1 MFRTSVMADEKTFHF
16 RNEKI
21 QSLLLEM
28 GQQRSTGSLF
38 TLIVNRLAQFPNI
51 SLARIWL
58 IKNGDICS
66 ACPLQHECLKQTE
79 CLHLVAS
86 AGQSVVDSAVD
97 WARIDGDH
105 RRFPLGARKVGHIAA
120 TGTPVIVKSISKD
133 SKWILHQNWAKREGI
148 NGFAGQPMVYHGE
161 TMGVLAVF
169 TKSEIAQPALDILN
183 IISNHAAAALVNARA
198 FEKIEE
204 LSQRLESENSYLRE
218 ELLSSTSFGGFIG
231 QSAPLQRIIQQI
243 DLVASTD
250 ASVLILG
257 ESGTGKEL
265 VARELH
271 QRSARRNSPMIKVNC
286 ASIPKDLFSSEFFGH
301 VKGAF
306 SGAVANRIGKFG
318 AAHKGTLFLDE
329 IGEIPLEQQAHMLR
343 ILQEGEY
350 ERVGEEKTRKVDVR
364 IIAATNKNLKTEVEN
379 GRFREDLYFRLN
391 VFPIDVPPL
400 RDRKDDVVLLANH
413 FLKQFLLEIKRPVF
427 LFTDAQLQKLVQYSW
442 PGNVRELQN
451 IVERFAITSSSD
463 PKNIDFFNSL
473 GAELPMVE
481 QSRTNQLNEQ
491 VLTEQEVVL
500 LQKENIERAL
510 KLCRGKIYGTDGAAK
525 LLGLKPT
532 TLATRI
538 RKMEIVCS
546 RDK

>member
-1 MFRTSVMADEKTFHF
+1 MFRTSGMADEQTFHF
-16 RNEKI
+16 RNKKI

-28 GQQRSTGSLF
+28 GQQRTTESLF

-58 IKNGDICS
+58 IKDGDICNS
-66 ACPLQHECLKQTE
+66 CPLRYECLNQEK

-86 AGQSVVDSAVD
+86 AGQSVLDSVTD
-97 WARIDGDH
+97 WTRIDGDH

-133 SKWILHQNWAKREGI
+133 SKWILHQDWAKQEGI
-148 NGFAGQPMVYHGE
+148 NGFAGQPMVYHGK

-204 LSQRLESENSYLRE
+204 LSRRLESENSYLRE

-271 QRSARRNSPMIKVNC
+271 QRSARRSSPMIKVNC

-306 SGAVANRIGKFG
+306 SGAVENRVGKFG
-318 AAHKGTLFLDE
+318 AAHTGTLFLDE
-329 IGEIPLEQQAHMLR
+329 IGEIPLEQQAHLLR

-364 IIAATNKNLKTEVEN
+364 IIAATNKDLKTEVEN

-400 RDRKDDVVLLANH
+400 RERKEDIVLLANH
-413 FLKQFLLEIKRPVF
+413 FLKQFLVEIKRPVF
-427 LFTDAQLQKLVQYSW
+427 QFTDAQLQKLAQYSW

-451 IVERFAITSSSD
+451 IVERFAITSSSE
-463 PKNIDFFNSL
+463 PRNLVFFNCLKS
-473 GAELPMVE
+473 ERSPVE
-481 QSRTNQLNEQ
+481 KVQTTDSNEQ
-491 VLTEQEVVL
+491 ILTEQEMGQ

-510 KLCRGKIYGTDGAAK
+510 KLCRGKIYGADGAAE

-532 TLATRI
+532 TLVSRI
-538 RKMEIVCS
+538 KKMNIN
-546 RDK
+546 

>member
-1 MFRTSVMADEKTFHF
+1 MFRISGMADEKIFHF

-28 GQQRSTGSLF
+28 GQQRSTESLF
-38 TLIVNRLAQFPNI
+38 SLIVNRLAQFPNI

-58 IKNGDICS
+58 IKNGDICTS
-66 ACPLQHECLKQTE
+66 CPLQDECLNQKE

-86 AGQSVVDSAVD
+86 AGQSVLDSAVD
-97 WARIDGDH
+97 WTRIDGDH

-120 TGTPVIVKSISKD
+120 TGTPVIVKSISRD
-133 SKWILHQNWAKREGI
+133 SKWILHQEWAKREGI
-148 NGFAGQPMVYHGE
+148 NGFAGQPMVYHGK

-204 LSQRLESENSYLRE
+204 LHRRLKAENSYLRE

-243 DLVASTD
+243 DLVAATD
-250 ASVLILG
+250 ASVLVLG

-271 QRSARRNSPMIKVNC
+271 QRSARRSSPMIKVNC

-306 SGAVANRIGKFG
+306 SGAVENRVGKFG

-329 IGEIPLEQQAHMLR
+329 IGEIPLEQQAHLLR

-400 RDRKDDVVLLANH
+400 RERKEDITLLANH
-413 FLKQFLLEIKRPVF
+413 FLKQFLLEMKRPVF
-427 LFTDAQLQKLVQYSW
+427 QFTNAQLQKLAQYPW

-463 PKNIDFFNSL
+463 PMNLEFFNSL
-473 GAELPMVE
+473 MSDPPSAE
-481 QSRTNQLNEQ
+481 QSRIRDSNDQI
-491 VLTEQEVVL
+491 LTEQEMVMQ
-500 LQKENIERAL
+500 QKENIERAL
-510 KLCRGKIYGTDGAAK
+510 KLCRGKIYGSDGAAK

-538 RKMEIVCS
+538 KKMNIHC
-546 RDK
+546 R

>member
-1 MFRTSVMADEKTFHF
+1 MFSNIFMADEKTFHF

-28 GQQRSTGSLF
+28 GLQRSTDSLF
-38 TLIVNRLAQFPNI
+38 TLIVNRLSQFPNI

-58 IKNGDICS
+58 VKNGDICS
-66 ACPLQHECLKQTE
+66 SCSLRSECSNQEK

-86 AGQSVVDSAVD
+86 AGQSVSDSTVD
-97 WARIDGDH
+97 WSRLDGDH
-105 RRFPLGARKVGHIAA
+105 RRFPIGARKVGHIAA
-120 TGTPVIVKSISKD
+120 TGSPVIVKSISED
-133 SKWILHQNWAKREGI
+133 SKWILHPDWAKKEGI
-148 NGFAGQPMVYHGE
+148 NGFAGQPMAFHGE

-204 LSQRLESENSYLRE
+204 LTRRLEAENNYLRE
-218 ELLSSTSFGGFIG
+218 ELLSSTTYGGFIG
-231 QSAPLQRIIQQI
+231 KSASLQRILQQI

-250 ASVLILG
+250 ASVLVLG

-271 QRSARRNSPMIKVNC
+271 QRSARRNRPLIKVNC

-306 SGAVANRIGKFG
+306 SGAVTNRIGKFG
-318 AAHKGTLFLDE
+318 AAHQGTLFLDE
-329 IGEIPLEQQAHMLR
+329 IGEMPLEQQAHLLR

-350 ERVGEEKTRKVDVR
+350 ERVGEEKTRKADVR
-364 IIAATNKNLKTEVEN
+364 IIAATNKNLKEEVEK

-391 VFPIDVPPL
+391 VFPITVPPL
-400 RDRKDDVVLLANH
+400 REKNEDIPLLANH
-413 FLKQFLLEIKRPVF
+413 FLKQFLIDMKRPVF
-427 LFTDAQLQKLVQYSW
+427 QFTSAQIQKLSQYSW
-442 PGNVRELQN
+442 PGNIRELQN
-451 IVERFAITSSSD
+451 IVERFAIASSSA
-463 PKNIDFFNSL
+463 PTNLDFFNCL
-473 GAELPMVE
+473 GTEIHPDSQPQSVLP
-481 QSRTNQLNEQ
+481 NEQ
-491 VLTEQEVVL
+491 ILTEKEMIE
-500 LQKENIERAL
+500 LQKKNIEEAL
-510 KLCRGKIYGTDGAAK
+510 NQCRGKIYGTDGAAH

-532 TLATRI
+532 TLTTRMKKFKI
-538 RKMEIVCS
+538 TRN
-546 RDK
+546 

>member
-1 MFRTSVMADEKTFHF
+1 MFRTSCMADEQTFHF

-28 GQQRSTGSLF
+28 GQQRSTDSLF
-38 TLIVNRLAQFPNI
+38 NLIVNRLARFPNI

-58 IKNGDICS
+58 VKEGDICES
-66 ACPLQHECLKQTE
+66 CPLSDECLDKDK

-86 AGQSVVDSAVD
+86 AGQSVSDVSAD
-97 WARIDGDH
+97 WSRIDGDH

-120 TGTPVIVKSISKD
+120 TGTPVIVKSVADD
-133 SKWILHQNWAKREGI
+133 SKWILHQDWARREGI
-148 NGFAGQPMVYHGE
+148 NGFAGQPLSYHGE

-169 TKSEIAQPALDILN
+169 TKSGIAQPALDILS
-183 IISNHAAAALVNARA
+183 ILSNHAAAALVNARA

-204 LSQRLESENSYLRE
+204 LTRRLEAENSYLRE
-218 ELLSSTSFGGFIG
+218 ELLSSASFGGFIG

-250 ASVLILG
+250 AGVLILG

-271 QRSARRNSPMIKVNC
+271 NRSTRRNKPMIKVNC

-306 SGAVANRIGKFG
+306 SGAVSDRAGKFG
-318 AAHKGTLFLDE
+318 AADKGTLFLDE
-329 IGEIPLEQQAHMLR
+329 IGEIPLDQQAHLLR

-364 IIAATNKNLKTEVEN
+364 IIAATNKDLKSEVEK

-391 VFPIDVPPL
+391 VFPIEVPPL
-400 RDRKDDVVLLANH
+400 RERKEDIPLLADH
-413 FLKQFLLEIKRPVF
+413 FLKKYLAEMKRPEF
-427 LFTDAQLQKLVQYSW
+427 HFTSAQHRILSTYSW

-463 PKNIDFFNSL
+463 PAGLEFFRNLKIGSSKEDEQAVSGECDERVMSEQEMVSLQRKNI
-473 GAELPMVE
+473 E
-481 QSRTNQLNEQ
+481 
-491 VLTEQEVVL
+491 
-500 LQKENIERAL
+500 KAL
-510 KLCRGKIYGTDGAAK
+510 KLCRGKIYGSDGAAR

-538 RKMEIVCS
+538 KKLKIV
-546 RDK
+546 R

>member
-1 MFRTSVMADEKTFHF
+1 MFRISGMADEKIFHF

-28 GQQRSTGSLF
+28 GQQRSTESLF
-38 TLIVNRLAQFPNI
+38 SLIVNRLAQFPNI

-58 IKNGDICS
+58 IKNGDICTS
-66 ACPLQHECLKQTE
+66 CPLQDECLNQKE

-86 AGQSVVDSAVD
+86 AGQSVLDSAVD
-97 WARIDGDH
+97 WTRIDGDH

-120 TGTPVIVKSISKD
+120 TGTPVIVKSISRD
-133 SKWILHQNWAKREGI
+133 SKWILHQEWAKREGI
-148 NGFAGQPMVYHGE
+148 NGFAGQPMVYHGK

-204 LSQRLESENSYLRE
+204 LHRRLKAENSYLRE

-243 DLVASTD
+243 DLVAATD
-250 ASVLILG
+250 ASVLVLG

-271 QRSARRNSPMIKVNC
+271 QRSARRSSPMIKVNC

-306 SGAVANRIGKFG
+306 SGAVENRVGKFG

-329 IGEIPLEQQAHMLR
+329 IGEIPLEQQAHLLR

-400 RDRKDDVVLLANH
+400 RERKEDITLLANH
-413 FLKQFLLEIKRPVF
+413 FLKQFLLEMKRPVF
-427 LFTDAQLQKLVQYSW
+427 QFTNAQLQKLAQYPW

-463 PKNIDFFNSL
+463 PMNLDFFNSL
-473 GAELPMVE
+473 RSDPPSAE
-481 QSRTNQLNEQ
+481 QSRIRDSNDQI
-491 VLTEQEVVL
+491 LTEQEMVMQ
-500 LQKENIERAL
+500 QKENIERAL
-510 KLCRGKIYGTDGAAK
+510 KLCRGKIYGSDGAAK

-538 RKMEIVCS
+538 KKMNIHC
-546 RDK
+546 R

>member
-1 MFRTSVMADEKTFHF
+1 MFSNTVMADEKTFHF

-28 GQQRSTGSLF
+28 GLQRSTDSLF

-66 ACPLQHECLKQTE
+66 SCSLHKECRNQEE

-86 AGQSVVDSAVD
+86 AGQSVSDNTAD
-97 WARIDGDH
+97 WFRIDGDH
-105 RRFPLGARKVGHIAA
+105 CRFPIGARKVGHIAA
-120 TGTPVIVKSISKD
+120 TGSPVIVKSISKD
-133 SKWILHQNWAKREGI
+133 SKWILHPDWARQEGI
-148 NGFAGQPMVYHGE
+148 NGFAGQPMAYHGE

-204 LSQRLESENSYLRE
+204 LTRRLEAENNYLRE
-218 ELLSSTSFGGFIG
+218 ELLSSTSNGGFIG
-231 QSAPLQRIIQQI
+231 QSLSLQRIVQQI
-243 DLVASTD
+243 NLVASTD

-271 QRSARRNSPMIKVNC
+271 QRSTRRNSAMIKVNC
-286 ASIPKDLFSSEFFGH
+286 ASVPKDLFSSEFFGH

-306 SGAVANRIGKFG
+306 SGAVASRVGKFG

-329 IGEIPLEQQAHMLR
+329 IGEIPLEQQAHLLR

-350 ERVGEEKTRKVDVR
+350 ERVGEEKIRKADVR
-364 IIAATNKNLKTEVEN
+364 IIAATNKDLKAEVEK

-391 VFPIDVPPL
+391 VFPIIVPPL
-400 RDRKDDVVLLANH
+400 REKREDIALLANH
-413 FLKQFLLEIKRPVF
+413 FLKQFLIDMKRPVF
-427 LFTDAQLQKLVQYSW
+427 RFTTAQIQKLSQYSW

-451 IVERFAITSSSD
+451 IVERFVIASSSA
-463 PKNIDFFNSL
+463 PTNLDFFNCL
-473 GAELPMVE
+473 GTETHSAPQPQTLC
-481 QSRTNQLNEQ
+481 LNKQ
-491 VLTEQEVVL
+491 ILTELEML
-500 LQKENIERAL
+500 ELQKKNIEEAL
-510 KLCRGKIYGTDGAAK
+510 NQCRGKIYGTDGAAK

-532 TLATRI
+532 TLTTRI
-538 RKMEIVCS
+538 KKMNII
-546 RDK
+546 R

>member
-1 MFRTSVMADEKTFHF
+1 MFRTSCMADEQTFHF

-28 GQQRSTGSLF
+28 GQQRSTDSLF
-38 TLIVNRLAQFPNI
+38 NLIVNRLARFPNI

-58 IKNGDICS
+58 VKEGDICEI
-66 ACPLQHECLKQTE
+66 CPLSDECLDKDK

-86 AGQSVVDSAVD
+86 AGQSVSDFSAD
-97 WARIDGDH
+97 WTRIDGDH
-105 RRFPLGARKVGHIAA
+105 RRFPLGARKVGHIAV
-120 TGTPVIVKSISKD
+120 TGTPVIVKSVSDD
-133 SKWILHQNWAKREGI
+133 SKWILHQDWARREGI
-148 NGFAGQPMVYHGE
+148 NGFAGQPLSYHGE

-169 TKSEIAQPALDILN
+169 TKSGIAQPALDILS
-183 IISNHAAAALVNARA
+183 ILSNHAAAALVNARA

-204 LSQRLESENSYLRE
+204 LTRRLEAENSYLRE
-218 ELLSSTSFGGFIG
+218 ELLSSASFGGFIG

-250 ASVLILG
+250 AGVLILG

-271 QRSARRNSPMIKVNC
+271 NRSTRRNKPMIKVNC

-306 SGAVANRIGKFG
+306 SGAVSDRAGKFG
-318 AAHKGTLFLDE
+318 AADKGTLFLDE
-329 IGEIPLEQQAHMLR
+329 IGEIPLDQQAHLLR

-364 IIAATNKNLKTEVEN
+364 IIAATNKDLKSEVEK

-391 VFPIDVPPL
+391 VFPIEVPPL
-400 RDRKDDVVLLANH
+400 RERKEDIPLLADH
-413 FLKQFLLEIKRPVF
+413 FLKKYLAEMKRPEF
-427 LFTDAQLQKLVQYSW
+427 HFTSAQHRILSTYSW

-463 PKNIDFFNSL
+463 PAGLEFFRNLKIGSSKEDEQAVSGECDERVMSEQEMVSLQRKNI
-473 GAELPMVE
+473 E
-481 QSRTNQLNEQ
+481 
-491 VLTEQEVVL
+491 
-500 LQKENIERAL
+500 KAL
-510 KLCRGKIYGTDGAAK
+510 KLCRGKIYGSDGAAR

-538 RKMEIVCS
+538 KKLKIV
-546 RDK
+546 R